1 MPTKTDAR
9 KQMED
14 LRELIR
20 HQEYR
25 YYVLDDPE
33 ITDAEFDRLMG
44 ELKESER
51 QHPEWVTSDSP
62 TQRVG
67 GAPAKELSSFPHRV
81 SMLSL
86 DNCYSDEE
94 LQEFDR
100 RVREVSGNK
109 REQYVIEHKL
119 DGLSVSLHYEDGM
132 LAHGVTRGDG
142 LVGED
147 VTANVKTI
155 RSIPLRLAGGGEK
168 WPVLEVRGEVF
179 MTRAVFERVNDEREE
194 AGEGRFANP
203 RNAAAGTLRMLD
215 SKIVAQRRLEANA
228 YALFV
233 ENEVPFA
240 LHSEVLKALKEMGLK
255 VNPHWKLCDSIE
267 EVVEICA
274 AWESRRDSLD
284 YEIDGMVVK
293 VNTIALQN
301 ELGATSKF
309 PRWAVAYKFPARQ
322 ATTRVRDII
331 VQVGRTG
338 ALTPVADLEPVPLA
352 GTTISRATLH
362 NEDEIGR
369 LGLMIGDTVI
379 IERGGEVIPK
389 VVKVVESRRPK
400 GARPFVAPRRCPV
413 CGGSVYRPE
422 GEVVRRCVNTACPA
436 QLKESLLHFSSRR
449 AMDIDGLGDV
459 LVDLL
464 VEKKLVHDVADLYSL
479 KVEEVATLERMAEK
493 SARNLVDEIEGS
505 RKQELSRLV
514 FALGIRFVGERT
526 AQILANHF
534 GSLDRIRKADQAALE
549 NVFEIGPKV
558 AASIVHFFAQP
569 QNLKVIEKLRSQGL
583 NFKQTSRKPQSTR
596 LQGKQLVLTGTLEHY
611 TRDEAKA
618 LIENAGGVVTSS
630 VSRKTDFVVA
640 GAEPGSK
647 LDKARAL
654 GVSIMDEQELKKI
667 VGEV

>member
-1 MPTKTDAR
+1 
-9 KQMED
+9 
-14 LRELIR
+14 
-20 HQEYR
+20 
-25 YYVLDDPE
+25 
-33 ITDAEFDRLMG
+33 
-44 ELKESER
+44 
-51 QHPEWVTSDSP
+51 
-62 TQRVG
+62 
-67 GAPAKELSSFPHRV
+67 
-81 SMLSL
+81 
-86 DNCYSDEE
+86 
-94 LQEFDR
+94 
-100 RVREVSGNK
+100 
-109 REQYVIEHKL
+109 
-119 DGLSVSLHYEDGM
+119 
-132 LAHGVTRGDG
+132 
-142 LVGED
+142 
-147 VTANVKTI
+147 
-155 RSIPLRLAGGGEK
+155 
-168 WPVLEVRGEVF
+168 
-179 MTRAVFERVNDEREE
+179 
-194 AGEGRFANP
+194 
-203 RNAAAGTLRMLD
+203 MLD

-233 ENEVPFA
+233 ENEVPCA
-240 LHSEVLKALKEMGLK
+240 LHSEVLLALKEMGLK

-274 AWESRRDSLD
+274 EWESRRDSLD

-352 GTTISRATLH
+352 GITISRATLH

-389 VVKVVESRRPK
+389 VVKVVESKRPK
-400 GARPFVAPRRCPV
+400 DARPFVAPGRCPV

-479 KVEEVATLERMAEK
+479 AVEAVAALERMAEK
-493 SARNLVDEIEGS
+493 SARNLVDEIDGS

-534 GSLDRIRKADQAALE
+534 GSLDRIKEADQAALE

-583 NFKQTSRKPQSTR
+583 NFKQTSRKRQSIR
-596 LQGKQLVLTGTLEHY
+596 LQGKQLVLTGALEHY

-630 VSRKTDFVVA
+630 VSKKTNFVVA

-654 GVSIMDEQELKKI
+654 
-667 VGEV
+667 VGAA